1 MWHKLGESQKY
12 FRLKSQI
19 KFDSEWFHF
28 SEMSRESKCVEA
40 EWTIWVALGWVGMDY
55 KWHLVSLKLDGDA
68 IK

>member
-40 EWTIWVALGWVGMDY
+40 LGWVGMDY